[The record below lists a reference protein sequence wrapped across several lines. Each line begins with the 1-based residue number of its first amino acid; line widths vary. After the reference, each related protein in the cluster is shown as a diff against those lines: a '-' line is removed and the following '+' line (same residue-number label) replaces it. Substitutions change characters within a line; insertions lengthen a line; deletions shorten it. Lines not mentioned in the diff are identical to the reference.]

1 MNKAEVASVCLVRFG
16 VCGVSEMRLEG
27 VEAAEEEEEEEEE
40 EAFDRV
46 EHGTIWL
53 LFHNE

>member
-1 MNKAEVASVCLVRFG
+1 M
-16 VCGVSEMRLEG
+16 CGVSDGVRLEG
-27 VEAAEEEEEEEEE
+27 VEAAEEEEEEE
-40 EAFDRV
+40 AFDKV

>member
-1 MNKAEVASVCLVRFG
+1 M
-16 VCGVSEMRLEG
+16 CGVSDGVRLEG
-27 VEAAEEEEEEEEE
+27 VEAAEEEEED
-40 EAFDRV
+40 AFDRV